1 MLISKR
7 ISAAF
12 AAAFALFVAGLA
24 GADERAPEIYMD
36 DGRLFSSAWGYA
48 AGGYD
53 VVAYFGLDADAEPV
67 AGDDAYVTNY
77 KGVAWRF
84 SSEEN
89 LQKFAANPDAYRPQ
103 YGGYCAWAMAR
114 DMLAKGDPEVWYV
127 YEGKLYLNVSKR
139 YKRKWLKDIDDEIVR
154 ANANWPGILNGGA
167 Q

>member
-1 MLISKR
+1 M
-7 ISAAF
+7 SAAV
-12 AAAFALFVAGLA
+12 AATFVFFGVSLA
-24 GADERAPEIYMD
+24 GADDRAPEIYID
-36 DGRLFSSAWGYA
+36 DGGLFSSAWDYA

-53 VVAYFGLDADAEPV
+53 VVAYFGLSADAEPV
-67 AGDDAYVTNY
+67 EGDDAFVTDY

-89 LQKFAANPDAYRPQ
+89 LEKFVANPDAYRPQ

-114 DMLAKGDPEVWYV
+114 NMLAKGDPEVWYV

-139 YKRKWLKDIDDEIVR
+139 YKRKWLKDIGDEIVR
-154 ANANWPGILNGGA
+154 ASAIWPGILNGGA